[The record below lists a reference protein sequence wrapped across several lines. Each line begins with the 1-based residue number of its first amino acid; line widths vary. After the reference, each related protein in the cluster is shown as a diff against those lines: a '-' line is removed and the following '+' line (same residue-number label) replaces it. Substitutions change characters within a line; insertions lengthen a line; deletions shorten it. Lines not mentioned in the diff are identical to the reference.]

1 MNRRKFSTGLL
12 TLLGLSCGMI
22 LLPSQAWAQRNT
34 YEDFP
39 YNQGS
44 LFYRYLP
51 PKKTT
56 RKVYRPVLRPA
67 PVPPQTSYSY
77 PQTNTYSQAPS
88 YYYNPQTRSYYYY
101 PTTPVP
107 TQPVPDRIGRGGLP
121 SHLPVVGG
129 IRPEAVESLTSPKR
143 QRAIPA
149 NSLVGASSLYG
160 H

>member
-12 TLLGLSCGMI
+12 MLLGLSGGMI
-22 LLPSQAWAQRNT
+22 LLPSQVHAQRNT

-56 RKVYRPVLRPA
+56 RKVYRPAVRPA
-67 PVPPQTSYSY
+67 PTPPRTTYTY
-77 PQTNTYSQAPS
+77 PQAYTNGQAPT

-101 PTTPVP
+101 PAAPVP
-107 TQPVPDRIGRGGLP
+107 TQPVR
-121 SHLPVVGG
+121 
-129 IRPEAVESLTSPKR
+129 
-143 QRAIPA
+143 
-149 NSLVGASSLYG
+149 
-160 H
+160 